1 MPSGVQCVE
10 RVLEMLE
17 VVSEGERKIKEIA
30 EAMNLPRT
38 TVYRLLSTLEPWG
51 YVRRN
56 PETGGYRLGFR
67 LFELGSRLVQQTG
80 FEEEAQPR
88 MEELSRRSG
97 ETVNLAVLDGLQVL
111 YIKKV
116 ESKEPLKMGILV
128 GTRVPAHCSGLG
140 KAMLAFSDP
149 MELERYL
156 AKGELKGYTS
166 NTITSTAA
174 LREEMERIRRQ
185 GYAIDNE
192 EYFTG
197 IRCVA
202 APVLD
207 HEGRVVAGMSISG
220 PVVRMTWKRMR
231 FLEVDLR
238 ACASE
243 ISAGLGYVCS
253 GELGG

>member
-1 MPSGVQCVE
+1 ME

-17 VVSEGERKIKEIA
+17 VISEGERKIKEIA
-30 EAMNLPRT
+30 KAMSLPRT

-97 ETVNLAVLDGLQVL
+97 ETVNLAVLDGFQVL
-111 YIKKV
+111 YVKKV

-149 MELERYL
+149 SEVERYL
-156 AKGELKGYTS
+156 AGSELKGYTP
-166 NTITSTAA
+166 NTITSTSV
-174 LREEMERIRRQ
+174 LREELDRIWKQ

-202 APVLD
+202 APVLN
-207 HEGRVVAGMSISG
+207 HNGQVAAGVSISG

-231 FLEVDLR
+231 LLEVDLR
-238 ACASE
+238 ACASG
-243 ISAGLGYVCS
+243 ISAGLGYNHS
-253 GELGG
+253 GKPGG